1 MGVQMQRIRADIE
14 AISGFTQTPGGGA
27 TRPTFSPQWKA
38 ARDYVIAQAAG
49 CSVRIDAAG
58 NVHARPAGLG
68 WDQPAWLCGSHIDSV
83 PCGGDFDGVAGV
95 VVALELIRSA
105 ADEGVAG
112 AAVEL
117 VIFAEEEGTTFG
129 LGMIGSRAWAGELC
143 ARQLGEL
150 RNAAGQ
156 TYLQA
161 GASLGVDPDRLPRE
175 QLEAGR
181 YLGFIEVHI
190 EQGPGMWRR
199 GDRLAVVSAIAGR
212 KQYRVVVSGEAN
224 HAGATSMRDRRDA
237 LAAAA
242 EMITALEQIVTGEAV
257 ITVGRLINHP
267 NAVNVIPDR
276 VEFTVDLRAGDD
288 AVIEQCD
295 EALRARAAEI
305 CRRRMTTVEID
316 LTESIAASPMDKPLC
331 RRLLRACGPDGPPMT
346 VSGALHDAAVIA
358 RFMPTAML
366 FVPSRGGISHNPA
379 EFSRVEDIAAAAQV
393 VERVVRRPTLR
404 QLNAASRQDFV
415 AVCGR
420 FFEQSPWIAE
430 RAWALRPF
438 ASLCDL
444 HKKLCGLVGDSSNEE
459 KVALIQAH
467 PDLVGRLAREGR
479 LTRESN
485 HEQAAAGLAELSA
498 DEIAAFERYNGQY
511 REKFGFP
518 FVICARQNRKETI
531 LSEFPRRLQNS
542 RPAEIAAALDE
553 IYKIARFRLIDA
565 AWED

>member
-1 MGVQMQRIRADIE
+1 
-14 AISGFTQTPGGGA
+14 
-27 TRPTFSPQWKA
+27 
-38 ARDYVIAQAAG
+38 
-49 CSVRIDAAG
+49 
-58 NVHARPAGLG
+58 
-68 WDQPAWLCGSHIDSV
+68 
-83 PCGGDFDGVAGV
+83 
-95 VVALELIRSA
+95 
-105 ADEGVAG
+105 
-112 AAVEL
+112 
-117 VIFAEEEGTTFG
+117 
-129 LGMIGSRAWAGELC
+129 
-143 ARQLGEL
+143 
-150 RNAAGQ
+150 
-156 TYLQA
+156 
-161 GASLGVDPDRLPRE
+161 LPRE

-420 FFEQSPWIAE
+420 FFEHSPWIAE

-485 HEQAAAGLAELSA
+485 HEQAAAG
-498 DEIAAFERYNGQY
+498 FERYNGQY